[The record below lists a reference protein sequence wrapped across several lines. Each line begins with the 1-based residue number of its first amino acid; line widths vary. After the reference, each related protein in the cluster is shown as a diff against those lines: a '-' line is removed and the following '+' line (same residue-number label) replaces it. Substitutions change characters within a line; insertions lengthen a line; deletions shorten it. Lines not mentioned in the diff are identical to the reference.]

1 MKKSFFRYALLC
13 IAILLSFVV
22 SVSCSG
28 SDGDS
33 ADYVS
38 VNPQSEVYLEPDA
51 SVATLYIE
59 SSGNWTVSGMP
70 AWLKVIP
77 ASGKSGDKLVI
88 EVENNAS
95 IDERYTVLTVTCGT
109 ATATVKVTQY
119 GNLETDYVDVGFDTP
134 GVTYTY
140 SASDGNLSITYNGA
154 DKPDVTAGSAIVL
167 PAEHGYDIRVVE
179 SCSYSGNTLNM
190 STKEGNM
197 CNLFRNI
204 DFTLSTNPTATRS
217 AAGERVFTPVSY
229 GYRDEQGV
237 YHELYNRNTRAS
249 YTSSESLWS
258 FTGNFNGER
267 IYNGAAGTLYWE
279 QCQFDAGLDATL
291 KFDFGEKDITPEHIE
306 GDLQSF
312 SYTITG
318 NVGIDML
325 LHYNCEA
332 SYSEGDDRIIRKD
345 IVRPKEILFQVG
357 HVPVLVTVSTHLGK
371 SHSFEAKGSIDATT
385 GVKCSNEISV
395 GLAWSKG
402 GGVTEI
408 APTSTSQFSVYP
420 PTLEAE
426 ASMGAKV
433 SYYPQIELK
442 LYKFLGPW
450 VEPRPYLSDKL
461 EAGLRASTDGENHIG
476 WTATLAGGIDL
487 RFGLNLGFGILDII
501 EVEKELWSSKIYNL
515 VERDFY
521 NAPARI
527 TKLSPA
533 DDKEVKEGESVTA
546 EFLVESYCP
555 LTGGYYPCPLALV
568 SFEAECGDLS
578 DELLVADAYGKVKVE
593 WTPNPEDEESSHV
606 PTRAAELVE
615 RSLTAAIVDKD
626 GETVSEAGLTVKV
639 EEEKMVFNSIS
650 YADDYYYLAKD
661 NRNEV
666 VYNCTANI
674 SGNTQEIN
682 NLSMCGMYM
691 YDANSGKNYFVPM
704 NFSGDFN
711 NDDINFRLSI
721 NTSDFDKLDYA
732 NYYAESTYL
741 SFGVYVEFKDGTYYL
756 SEPKSCTFVYD
767 REPVYKYLL
776 TEQMEVSVTGSY
788 EDENGGSITR
798 YKAQFPYSYALDGAL
813 WIESIQGVWE
823 GGNWV
828 NINTGE
834 KFGEPWV
841 PEMDAEYNDI
851 FTLNYSSNT
860 DMSHTVYNI
869 VVTKGGETKY
879 SNSLVFTGT
888 PEHPIVSIGGVRTQ
902 DVTENRSRTVFNTT
916 LVGDINTMPCGYID
930 GMEVKEIDT
939 NKDNIM
945 AIDNFEEI
953 PMNKVLYSK

>member
-1 MKKSFFRYALLC
+1 MNNFFSRYALLC
-13 IAILLSFVV
+13 IATLLLFVV

-28 SDGDS
+28 SDGDGDS

-38 VNPQSEVYLEPDA
+38 VTPHSELYLEPDA
-51 SVATLYIE
+51 SATTLYVE
-59 SSGNWTVSGMP
+59 SSGNWTVSGIP

-88 EVENNAS
+88 EVEDNAS

-109 ATATVKVTQY
+109 ATATIKVTQY
-119 GNLETDYVDVGFDTP
+119 GNLETDYVNVGFDTP

-154 DKPDVTAGSAIVL
+154 DKPAVAAGSAIVL
-167 PAEHGYDIRVVE
+167 PAEYGYDIRVVE

-291 KFDFGEKDITPEHIE
+291 KFDFGEKEITPEHIE

-408 APTSTSQFSVYP
+408 TPTSTSQFSVYP

-426 ASMGAKV
+426 ASVEAKV

-442 LYKFLGPW
+442 LYKFIGPW

-461 EAGLRASTDGENHIG
+461 EAGLRASADGKNHIG
-476 WTATLAGGIDL
+476 WTSTLAGGIDL
-487 RFGLNLGFGILDII
+487 RFGINLGFGILDII

-515 VERDFY
+515 VERNFF
-521 NAPARI
+521 NAPVRI

-533 DDKEVKEGESVTA
+533 DGEEVKEGESVTA

-568 SFEAECGDLS
+568 GFEAECG
-578 DELLVADAYGKVKVE
+578 ELEYEMLATDAQGKVKVE
-593 WTPNPEDEESSHV
+593 WIPDPKEENSSNAA
-606 PTRAAELVE
+606 TRAAELVE
-615 RSLTAAIVDKD
+615 RTLTASILDSA
-626 GETVSEAGLTVKV
+626 GESIDEAELMVKV
-639 EEEKMVFNSIS
+639 EE
-650 YADDYYYLAKD
+650 
-661 NRNEV
+661 
-666 VYNCTANI
+666 ANAC
-674 SGNTQEIN
+674 N
-682 NLSMCGMYM
+682 
-691 YDANSGKNYFVPM
+691 DANHVHAVDLG
-704 NFSGDFN
+704 
-711 NDDINFRLSI
+711 LSVKWACC
-721 NTSDFDKLDYA
+721 NVGATKPEEYGG
-732 NYYAESTYL
+732 YYAWGETEEKSDYDWDTY
-741 SFGVYVEFKDGTYYL
+741 KWCNGTYYSL
-756 SEPKSCTFVYD
+756 TKYCIVDNKTVLDPEDDVAHVKWGGSWRMPTLEEQKELIDECSWEWTKLNGVNGCRVTGPNGNSIFLPAAGVRDGTELISRVTCGCYWSSSLNGNGYAAYRLFVNNIDIQGMIRGMGYYD
-767 REPVYKYLL
+767 RYIGYSVRPVC
-776 TEQMEVSVTGSY
+776 E
-788 EDENGGSITR
+788 
-798 YKAQFPYSYALDGAL
+798 
-813 WIESIQGVWE
+813 
-823 GGNWV
+823 
-828 NINTGE
+828 
-834 KFGEPWV
+834 
-841 PEMDAEYNDI
+841 
-851 FTLNYSSNT
+851 
-860 DMSHTVYNI
+860 
-869 VVTKGGETKY
+869 
-879 SNSLVFTGT
+879 
-888 PEHPIVSIGGVRTQ
+888 
-902 DVTENRSRTVFNTT
+902 
-916 LVGDINTMPCGYID
+916 
-930 GMEVKEIDT
+930 
-939 NKDNIM
+939 
-945 AIDNFEEI
+945 
-953 PMNKVLYSK
+953 